1 MNIGKCGEK
10 ASFKTGKGLLF
21 SAFASLL
28 AITAAAPADAAYEDL
43 GAGARAPGMGNA
55 FAAVADDVYAI
66 HYNPAGLG
74 WFERPQLG
82 AAYSKLYMGL
92 SDKSDLGTS
101 FLGYVHPL
109 REGKN
114 GTVGAA
120 WNAFTLNSIYREDTF
135 YASYGRMLQVFE
147 DGSELGGGVNLK
159 LLRSSFG
166 SFPESSRATSGLT
179 VTTTPDPVLSGNFSQ
194 TSFDTDLG
202 FLYRFARH
210 YALGLQM
217 THVNQ
222 PNVAFSS
229 GDTDKLPLGVKL
241 GFNYGSKISNLIAQ
255 YETQRSPAG
264 SRDSILTFAAE
275 RWFPRLLVGEF
286 GARGGFGFG
295 SREFAQLALGLS
307 YRARR
312 LGVDYGFAL
321 PIKGVSGTAGSH
333 RFAVSF
339 RFGRASDEEEGKE
352 MILEAMREMKSGTPV
367 HFRVSPEGLSESE
380 RLTAEEHLAH
390 ARLME
395 ISGRYYDAQ
404 QRLALALKVS
414 PKDKDLLVHA
424 DRLHTVL
431 KYWTELLSFKIDPV
445 QAALHQGI
453 KAYLAGQDDIAV
465 RKVSTALALAP
476 ENKEIGEFLAQI
488 EKAGNVRRPPIQP
501 VLKPKAILTTLTK
514 AEAALEERRY
524 SEAIELAMEALREDE
539 NSIDAWQ
546 ILGTAYFALQD
557 HENALDAWRKV
568 LNLEKSPTVRE
579 TIKRHIRSI
588 ERMAGRRRGEGMKP
602 PEPKPAA
609 PAPAPVQ
616 RSKLSS
622 GEIQSLYQRGIEAYT
637 GGDSTGAKEAF
648 EAIIEADPMNVEA
661 QKALKRIRDEERAQ

>member
-1 MNIGKCGEK
+1 MT
-10 ASFKTGKGLLF
+10 TGKGGQKAFSRTGGRLLLSALALF
-21 SAFASLL
+21 SGAVAVPSF
-28 AITAAAPADAAYEDL
+28 AAYEDL

-55 FAAVADDVYAI
+55 FTAVADDVYAI
-66 HYNPAGLG
+66 HYNPAGLA
-74 WFERPQLG
+74 WLERPQLG

-101 FLGYVHPL
+101 FLGYAHPL
-109 REGKN
+109 REGKD

-135 YASYGRMLQVFE
+135 YASYGRMLQAFE
-147 DGSELGGGVNLK
+147 NGSELAGGVNLK

-166 SFPESSRATSGLT
+166 NFPESSRATAGLT
-179 VTTTPDPVLSGNFSQ
+179 VTATPDPVLSGNSSQ

-210 YALGLQM
+210 YALGLRL

-255 YETQRSPAG
+255 AETQRSPTG
-264 SRDSILTFAAE
+264 SRDSVLTFAAE

-312 LGVDYGFAL
+312 VCVDYGFAL

-333 RFAVSF
+333 RFALTF

-352 MILEAMREMKSGTPV
+352 MVLEAMREMKNGTPV
-367 HFRVSPEGLSESE
+367 LYRVSPEGLSESE
-380 RLTAEEHLAH
+380 RLIAEEHLAH

-404 QRLALALKVS
+404 ERLALALKVS

-424 DRLHTVL
+424 ERLHTVL
-431 KYWTELLSFKIDPV
+431 KYWTELSSFKTDPV

-476 ENKEIGEFLAQI
+476 EDKEIGEFLAQI
-488 EKAGNVRRPPIQP
+488 EKGGVVRRPALQP
-501 VLKPKAILTTLTK
+501 AAKPRTILTALTK

-524 SEAIELAMEALREDE
+524 SEAIELSMEALREDE
-539 NSIDAWQ
+539 NSLDAWQ
-546 ILGTAYFALQD
+546 NLGTAYFALQD
-557 HENALDAWRKV
+557 HDNALNAWRKA
-568 LNLEKSPTVRE
+568 LSLEKSPTVRE

-588 ERMAGRRRGEGMKP
+588 ERMASRRRGENLKP

-609 PAPAPVQ
+609 PPPEPVQ
-616 RSKLSS
+616 KPKLSAA
-622 GEIQSLYQRGIEAYT
+622 EVQSLYQKGIEAYT
-637 GGDSTGAKEAF
+637 GGDAPGAKAAF
-648 EAIIEADPMNVEA
+648 EAILQADPMNVEA
-661 QKALKRIRDEERAQ
+661 QKALKRIREEEGSR